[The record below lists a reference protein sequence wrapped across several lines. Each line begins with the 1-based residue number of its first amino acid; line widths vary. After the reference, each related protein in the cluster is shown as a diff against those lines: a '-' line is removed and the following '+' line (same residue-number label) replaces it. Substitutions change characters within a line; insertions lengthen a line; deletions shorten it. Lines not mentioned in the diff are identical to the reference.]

1 MSKLELYE
9 SELSKVKNSIQNAS
23 SSELSILFD
32 KQQQLI
38 GKISELYLHLQQEV
52 DMHAGSK

>member
-1 MSKLELYE
+1 MSELELYE

-23 SSELSILFD
+23 ELSILLD

-38 GKISELYLHLQQEV
+38 SKISELYLHLQQEV